1 VSWNVKEEKE
11 KRRRTTGAHINDNK
25 IEDDIDS

>member
-1 VSWNVKEEKE
+1 MECKRRKR